1 MLNWLKFDDVSEQS
15 HILQGFDQVYR
26 QIGPGR
32 FSGAFGSGVY
42 RDGVAVHIEI
52 ANRSMLQQGTV
63 PKGSVGVGLI
73 LNKSDPC
80 ALNGLHLDQQSAVLL
95 PSGAEFDARYSG
107 STRFL
112 LITVPLATIQ
122 KAIGSEFPVN
132 KARPLELGAQS
143 GELRR
148 VVKWA
153 DSTHQQ
159 SRENLPSRILIDR
172 LFDRI
177 GWCCTQPKFVRSN
190 AKDNFKLYCRV
201 RDWISENLHD
211 QISMDIMS
219 REIGASRRSIEY
231 CLKSITGESPQ
242 RYIRFLRLNAA
253 KEFLKQVPTS
263 NLENITSI
271 ALQSGFNHLG
281 RFSKEYN
288 TLFGELPSSALTRYA
303 IHNGPEIQ
311 SRATQP

>member
-1 MLNWLKFDDVSEQS
+1 MINWLTFDDVSEQS
-15 HILQGFDQVYR
+15 HMLQGFDQMYR

-42 RDGVAVHIEI
+42 RDGVAIHIEI
-52 ANRSMLQQGTV
+52 ANRAMLQQGTV

-73 LNKSDPC
+73 LSKSDPC
-80 ALNGLHLDQQSAVLL
+80 ALNGFHLDQQSAVLL

-122 KAIGSEFPVN
+122 KTIGSELLN
-132 KARPLELGAQS
+132 KALPLKLEARS
-143 GELRR
+143 SERR
-148 VVKWA
+148 RFVSWA

-159 SRENLPSRILIDR
+159 SRANLPSRMLIDS
-172 LFDRI
+172 LLDRI
-177 GWCCTQPKFVRSN
+177 GWHSVQPKVVRSN
-190 AKDNFKLYCRV
+190 AKDNYKLYCRV
-201 RDWISENLHD
+201 RDWISENLHN

-242 RYIRFLRLNAA
+242 CYIRLLRLNDT
-253 KEFLKQVPTS
+253 KERLKQAPTGNS
-263 NLENITSI
+263 ANITSI

-281 RFSKEYN
+281 RFSKEYK

-303 IHNGPEIQ
+303 ICSGPSIQ
-311 SRATQP
+311 SSVT